1 MSYPRTKLG
10 LGLDTALS
18 KRQKTLI
25 IGVFTVLLVL
35 LILFAFFGPPL
46 LWIVF
51 SIVIIAFWI
60 GILCYVSS
68 RKG

>member
-18 KRQKTLI
+18 KRQKTMI
-25 IGVFTVLLVL
+25 IGGFTVLIVL
-35 LILFAFFGPPL
+35 LILSVFFGPPL